1 MKIIALTS
9 LDLFHKSFI
18 IPAHEFAASKIVH
31 LRGRHHRK
39 MSAKAGRPLVGRI
52 FVEFIRWNYA
62 RVLLAACMLTLAP
75 AHAQNSP
82 AQVLAAPSD
91 ATNNVAGQANTAP
104 GSYRIPGTAPNPQAT
119 PSSNATAPLQ
129 TDVSPAQMMPPPIH
143 DDKVYS
149 YTLFD
154 LLEYRP
160 NGSDSDVR
168 WDIESWRGRDFRRFF
183 IKTEGERS
191 TVGDDYDADLQ
202 LLASRLVKPF
212 TEFQYGVRLEGR
224 KFRGANVVRPQAVVG
239 VEARVPYNYEIESAL
254 YLDPHGNLSADFT
267 ATKDLLLTQRLI
279 LQGRF
284 EANATLQEV
293 ERFGLGSGVNDV
305 ELGARLRYEIR
316 REFAPYIGI
325 SYGRSFG
332 GTASYVRSSG
342 GDVSQ
347 TRFVAGVHAW
357 F

>member
-9 LDLFHKSFI
+9 L
-18 IPAHEFAASKIVH
+18 V
-31 LRGRHHRK
+31 
-39 MSAKAGRPLVGRI
+39 
-52 FVEFIRWNYA
+52 
-62 RVLLAACMLTLAP
+62 ACALTLSP
-75 AHAQNSP
+75 AHAQNPSP
-82 AQVLAAPSD
+82 QVLAAPSGV
-91 ATNNVAGQANTAP
+91 TNNVAGQADTAP
-104 GSYRIPGTAPNPQAT
+104 GSYRIPGTTPNPQAAT
-119 PSSNATAPLQ
+119 SANATAPIQ
-129 TDVSPAQMMPPPIH
+129 TDVSPAQPLPPPIH

-168 WDIESWRGRDFRRFF
+168 WDIESWRGKDFRRFF

-191 TVGDDYDADLQ
+191 TIGDDYDADLQ

-284 EANATLQEV
+284 EANAALQEV
-293 ERFGLGSGVNDV
+293 ERFGLGSGVNNV

-316 REFAPYIGI
+316 REFAPYLGI
-325 SYGRSFG
+325 SYSKSYGR
-332 GTASYVRSSG
+332 TATYLRQSG
-342 GDVSQ
+342 DEPSQ
-347 TRFVAGVHAW
+347 LRFVAGVHAW